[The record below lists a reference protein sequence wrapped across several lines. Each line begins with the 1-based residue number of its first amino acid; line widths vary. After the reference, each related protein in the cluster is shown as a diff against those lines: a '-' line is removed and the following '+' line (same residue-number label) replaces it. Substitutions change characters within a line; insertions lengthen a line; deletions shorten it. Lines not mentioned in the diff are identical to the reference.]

1 MKKPSQLTRLIWD
14 FYRENE
20 AELQQLRPLG
30 QCKVYRRWGVLHIQ
44 CVNKDIAE
52 AVKSSRSLIQ
62 EPVVLMRLAHKIKI
76 SVKNTTV
83 AVFDVN
89 WDTIIA

>member
-1 MKKPSQLTRLIWD
+1 MKQPSQLTRLIWD

-44 CVNKDIAE
+44 CMNQDIAD
-52 AVKSSRSLIQ
+52 AVKSSSSLIQ
-62 EPVVLMRLAHKIKI
+62 EPVILMRLAHQIKI

-83 AVFDVN
+83 AVFHVN